1 MNAYTVKNLKD
12 IEDAARKFG
21 MPEGIEARFAR
32 QALGG
37 SVVGL
42 SYHRLGPNVRQPFGH
57 RHEHQEEVYV
67 LLSGSA
73 RIKVDDDIVELAQW
87 YAIRVDKDTMRQF
100 EAGDEGAEFLA
111 FGAPVQPEPD
121 WEIVPGWW
129 SD

>member
-1 MNAYTVKNLKD
+1 MNPYTVRNLKD
-12 IEDAARKFG
+12 VEDAAPKFG
-21 MPEGIEARFAR
+21 MPQGMEARFAR

-37 SVVGL
+37 KVVGL
-42 SYHRLGPNVRQPFGH
+42 SYHRLDANVRQPFGH
-57 RHEHQEEVYV
+57 RHAHQEEVYV
-67 LLSGSA
+67 LLSGGA
-73 RIKVDDDIVELAQW
+73 RVKVDDEIVELGPW
-87 YAIRVDKDTMRQF
+87 DAIRVDKDTMRQF